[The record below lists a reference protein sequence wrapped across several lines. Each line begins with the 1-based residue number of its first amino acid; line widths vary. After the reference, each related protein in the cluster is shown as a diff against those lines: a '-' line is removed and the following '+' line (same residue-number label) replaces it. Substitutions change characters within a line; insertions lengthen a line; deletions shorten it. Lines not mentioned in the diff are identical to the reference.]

1 MHIDKSLIISEL
13 ENQGKSE
20 QVQKALAELP
30 EKVDHEE
37 HAQMLQKYGIDPG
50 KLAADAAQKGLSRI

>member
-13 ENQGKSE
+13 EKQGKSD

-37 HAQMLQKYGIDPG
+37 HAEMLQRYGIDPG
-50 KLAADAAQKGLSRI
+50 KLAADAAQTGLKQL

>member
-13 ENQGKSE
+13 EKQGKSE

>member
-13 ENQGKSE
+13 EKQGKSD

-30 EKVDHEE
+30 DKVDHEE
-37 HAQMLQKYGIDPG
+37 HAQMLQGYGIDPG
-50 KLAADAAQKGLSRI
+50 KLAADAAQTGLKQL

>member
-13 ENQGKSE
+13 EKQGKSD

-30 EKVDHEE
+30 DKVDHEE
-37 HAQMLQKYGIDPG
+37 HAQMLQRYGIDPG
-50 KLAADAAQKGLSRI
+50 KLAADAAKTGLEQL

>member
-13 ENQGKSE
+13 EKQGKSD

-30 EKVDHEE
+30 DKVDHEE
-37 HAQMLQKYGIDPG
+37 HAQMLQRYGIDPG
-50 KLAADAAQKGLSRI
+50 KLAADAAQKGLKQL